1 MHIVH
6 VEDEKPLKDILK
18 TTLAAFDPN
27 IKMVQF
33 TTAEEALVYI
43 EHNGGTID
51 LFILDI
57 RLPGPMNGVQ
67 LAEKI
72 RQLKCAGNMVITSA
86 FSRPSHDVMTR
97 LNCEYYRKPWHL
109 VELMDKL
116 KQYKA
121 KALPKPSLLKPSDP
135 KSYNV

>member
-1 MHIVH
+1 MYIVH

-33 TTAEEALVYI
+33 TTAEDALVYL
-43 EHNGGTID
+43 EQHSGAID

-72 RQLKCAGNMVITSA
+72 RVLKCASNIVITSA
-86 FSRPSHDVMTR
+86 FSRPSQDVMTR

-109 VELMDKL
+109 VELMQKL
-116 KQYKA
+116 QQYKA
-121 KALPKPSLLKPSDP
+121 KALPKPSPLKRQDH
-135 KSYNV
+135 